1 MGEGMSGG
9 RRSLPVLPSGG
20 VDAGA
25 VHVARALEGA
35 GADGLERGTRVAMVT
50 LGCDKNTVDSER
62 LLSSLLGAGVE
73 LAASPEE
80 ADVVI
85 VNTCGF
91 IEMAKQESVDT
102 LLQAARLKEEGRV
115 EAVVGMGCLVQ
126 RYRTELEAEM
136 PEVDMF
142 LGLADADRLVPALVE
157 RGLIDAD
164 TPTMER
170 PLRVLSSASGAGH
183 SSHLKISEGCDHG
196 CAFCAIPLMRGKFR
210 STPLDVL
217 VREARELEAAGVVE
231 LNIVSQDT
239 TWYGRDWAR
248 ALARGEAPPVWGR
261 EGESWFLGRTF
272 DAMPNIAAS
281 APLETPGPALSAK
294 DDRGPVR
301 PGPIELDIDRT
312 GALPL
317 LLRMLLAGTDVPW
330 YRLFYMYPS
339 GITRELVE
347 LMAAEERILP
357 YLDMPIQHGS
367 DAVLK
372 RMRRPERRETIL
384 ERVGRL
390 RDAIPDLALRTTVI
404 VGFPGET
411 DEEFDALLD
420 LLEEVR
426 FDHVGGFAYSEEE
439 DTPAAEMPD
448 PVSVAVR
455 RERLERLMD
464 VQRGIALERN
474 EERVGARVTV
484 LVDEVTDDGVVA
496 RAPWQAPEVDGVVT
510 LAGAGGLEPGDFVE
524 AEITAAGERDLTAR
538 VAT

>member
-1 MGEGMSGG
+1 MG
-9 RRSLPVLPSGG
+9 
-20 VDAGA
+20 A
-25 VHVARALEGA
+25 
-35 GADGLERGTRVAMVT
+35 GTRVAMVT

-62 LLSSLLGAGVE
+62 ILSSLLGAGVE
-73 LAASPEE
+73 LADSPED

-91 IEMAKQESVDT
+91 IEMAKQESIDT

-115 EAVVGMGCLVQ
+115 QAVVGMGCLVQ
-126 RYRTELEAEM
+126 RYRPQLEEEI
-136 PEVDMF
+136 PEVDLF
-142 LGLADADRLVPALVE
+142 LGLTDADRLVPRLAE
-157 RGLIDAD
+157 RGLMNIDPD
-164 TPTMER
+164 TPHMAR

-210 STPLDVL
+210 STPLDIL
-217 VREARELEAAGVVE
+217 VREAQELETAGVVE

-248 ALARGEAPPVWGR
+248 ALARGEAAPVWSA
-261 EGESWFLGRTF
+261 EGDSWFLGRTF
-272 DAMPNIAAS
+272 DAMPNVKVEKLADA
-281 APLETPGPALSAK
+281 PGPAMDAGEALGRALSSR
-294 DDRGPVR
+294 DGEGPVR
-301 PGPIELDIDRT
+301 PGPIQLDGIDRT

-317 LLRMLLAGTDVPW
+317 LLRMLLAETDVPW

-339 GITRELVE
+339 GITPELVE
-347 LMAAEERILP
+347 VIAAEERILP

-367 DAVLK
+367 DSVLK

-384 ERVGRL
+384 ERVGWL

-404 VGFPGET
+404 VGFPGES
-411 DEEFDALLD
+411 DEEFEELLD
-420 LLEEVR
+420 LLETVR

-448 PVSVAVR
+448 PVPRAVR

-464 VQRGIALERN
+464 VQRGISLERN
-474 EERVGARVTV
+474 EARVGSRATV
-484 LVDEVTDDGVVA
+484 LVDEVAADGALA
-496 RAPWQAPEVDGVVT
+496 RAPWQAPEVDGVVMIPDS
-510 LAGAGGLEPGDFVE
+510 AGLEPGTFVE
-524 AEITAAGERDLTAR
+524 VEITAAGEDDLTAR
-538 VAT
+538 VAS